1 MSNRLKTIVLS
12 SLGFIMLLGSVT
24 YTSCRQRDKCKEIV
38 CAFDGTCVEGK
49 CYCATGYEGTQCEK
63 LIRAKFTGPWTATE
77 SGTLSLTEK
86 YALDMYE
93 GGGIDSVRIQN
104 FNNRLTED
112 VKAYVS
118 DDTLYIYR
126 QTLPYQNTTVTVE
139 GRGYLAPSR
148 YYQEHSDLIVH
159 YYVTDNTTGRTNDF
173 GWDHGKSSEW
183 VK

>member
-12 SLGFIMLLGSVT
+12 ALGVIMVLGSVT
-24 YTSCRQRDKCKEIV
+24 YTSCRQRDKCKEIT
-38 CAFDGTCVEGK
+38 CAFSSTCVEGK

-86 YALDMYE
+86 YALDIYE
-93 GGGIDSVRIQN
+93 GNGTDSVRIQN

-112 VKAYVS
+112 VKAFVS

-126 QTLPYQNTTVTVE
+126 QTLQNKTVE
-139 GRGYLAPSR
+139 GRGYLAPSK

-159 YYVTDNTTGRTNDF
+159 YYVTDLATGKTNDF